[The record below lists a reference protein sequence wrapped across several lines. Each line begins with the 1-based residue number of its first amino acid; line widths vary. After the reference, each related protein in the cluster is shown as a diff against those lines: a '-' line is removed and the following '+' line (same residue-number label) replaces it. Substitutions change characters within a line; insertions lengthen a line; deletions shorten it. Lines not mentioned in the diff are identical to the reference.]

1 MKFRYR
7 VMFLALGAFILG
19 CGWTLLIKYGV
30 FPFLN
35 HKMQPVYPI
44 GVVIIGVILMALAF
58 LPNDLEVKGDPK
70 SPSVLRIKK
79 FR

>member
-7 VMFLALGAFILG
+7 VVFLALGAFILG
-19 CGWTLLIKYGV
+19 YGWTRFIKYGV

-44 GVVIIGVILMALAF
+44 AVIIIGIVCMAMAF
-58 LPNDLEVKGDPK
+58 LPYHLKIERDPK
-70 SPSVLRIKK
+70 SPKVLR
-79 FR
+79 FRGLR